1 MLNLFIKAGSLP
13 HNMQSLF
20 NLQLIVCSSWIY
32 NFKTGLITSIFTGIR
47 TLEMFKY
54 MRILIWEKMLTNTSW
69 YVSGCFT
76 NIYGITFRTSKF
88 IDKIHRL
95 RSCVVYKFTCAECNS
110 VYVGE
115 TSRHI
120 STRVREHLFSDKN
133 SHIFKHLQSSDACKN
148 ACNETCFKVIDSART
163 HYQLKIKEAL
173 HIMWEGPSLNKQV
186 QHYNFSLA
194 F

>member
-1 MLNLFIKAGSLP
+1 MCQLFD
-13 HNMQSLF
+13 
-20 NLQLIVCSSWIY
+20 
-32 NFKTGLITSIFTGIR
+32 
-47 TLEMFKY
+47 
-54 MRILIWEKMLTNTSW
+54 ILIKGKKRIVDF
-69 YVSGCFT
+69 VSSIHQSANKPSFVRKRYR
-76 NIYGITFRTSKF
+76 YGTYCNNL
-88 IDKIHRL
+88 KIKLVFSSFKIKNLIRVKDFVPRSL

>member
-1 MLNLFIKAGSLP
+1 MRRDVCNSL
-13 HNMQSLF
+13 
-20 NLQLIVCSSWIY
+20 
-32 NFKTGLITSIFTGIR
+32 R
-47 TLEMFKY
+47 MFVP
-54 MRILIWEKMLTNTSW
+54 RS
-69 YVSGCFT
+69 
-76 NIYGITFRTSKF
+76 
-88 IDKIHRL
+88 L

-194 F
+194 FSLLCNGSCSLLFSNRFFA